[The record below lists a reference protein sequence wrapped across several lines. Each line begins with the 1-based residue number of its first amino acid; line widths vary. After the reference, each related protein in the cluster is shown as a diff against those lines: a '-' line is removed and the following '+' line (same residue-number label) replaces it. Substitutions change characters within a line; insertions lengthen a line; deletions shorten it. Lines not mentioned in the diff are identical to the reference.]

1 MENQLTQS
9 AYFGSGVYT
18 VKAPQ
23 FLESVRAVSKEA
35 LAVSR
40 PPKKNKIYPSVMTV
54 PYGNDPRIAD
64 FAAYVSQTA
73 WNILHAQGYAMEP
86 LVTVLGEMWTQEHL
100 KAGGME
106 QHVHGQGAQMCAFYF
121 LDCPPDCGRLVVH
134 DPRPGRLATMLPQQ
148 DMNTLT
154 DASDAVYFA
163 PEDGLLV
170 FANAWLPHSITRNA
184 SDKPFHFTHM
194 NITTMP
200 AVLAGVKPETAD
212 VEVV

>member
-1 MENQLTQS
+1 M
-9 AYFGSGVYT
+9 
-18 VKAPQ
+18 
-23 FLESVRAVSKEA
+23 
-35 LAVSR
+35 
-40 PPKKNKIYPSVMTV
+40 
-54 PYGNDPRIAD
+54 
-64 FAAYVSQTA
+64 
-73 WNILHAQGYAMEP
+73 
-86 LVTVLGEMWTQEHL
+86 
-100 KAGGME
+100 
-106 QHVHGQGAQMCAFYF
+106 
-121 LDCPPDCGRLVVH
+121 VH

-148 DMNTLT
+148 DMNALT